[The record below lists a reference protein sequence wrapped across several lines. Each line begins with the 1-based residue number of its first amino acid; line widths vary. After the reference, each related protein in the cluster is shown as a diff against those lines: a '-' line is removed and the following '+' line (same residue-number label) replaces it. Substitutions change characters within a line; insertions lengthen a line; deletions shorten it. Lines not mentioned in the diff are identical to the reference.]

1 METKE
6 ISEIAKKKLIEL
18 TGFTSPHVIG
28 MIKKEDNWQIT
39 VEIIEKPSEAV
50 NLEILGIYDVKV
62 DTSGKLLGYERIM
75 MRKRGDIHN
84 A

>member
-1 METKE
+1 MEIKD
-6 ISEIAKKKLIEL
+6 ISKIAEEKLVEL
-18 TGFTSPHVIG
+18 TGFTSPNVIG
-28 MIKKEDNWQIT
+28 IDKKEDKWHIT

-50 NLEILGIYDVKV
+50 NLELLGIYDVQV